1 MAKQKA
7 AVIPLSLFPNLHD
20 PRITRAPPGG
30 DELQWHLGAA
40 VVQQVVKLEARGGK
54 AKESVVQEAPDPQP
68 HKYGSMS
75 PTCPSALLGH
85 LGLAR

>member
-7 AVIPLSLFPNLHD
+7 AMISPSVFPSLHD

-30 DELQWHLGAA
+30 DELQRHLGAA
-40 VVQQVVKLEARGGK
+40 VVQQVVMLEDRGGK
-54 AKESVVQEAPDPQP
+54 VKEAVVQEALDPQP
-68 HKYGSMS
+68 HIYGSMS